1 MGNVTDDQGV
11 PLPGATILEQ
21 GTANGVT
28 TDFDGNFSMEVAD
41 GATLE
46 VSFVGYESQTQSVGA
61 RSNID
66 FQLDANTLLDEGVIT
81 ALGLERKKDNDI
93 SSASV
98 VKSDAIIRSGETGL
112 LQGVAGKTSRKKLPD
127 VSRVILNGFTS
138 TGSVVKEGAMIDE
151 AIGKAGNSSA
161 SNNVFKSSSKWAQIG
176 NALKARYYL
185 ALGDYTQANK
195 AAVDAN
201 FQNSSNDW
209 SIKHSQANY
218 GENLFWRF

>member
-11 PLPGATILEQ
+11 PLSGATILEQ

-112 LQGVAGKTSRKKLPD
+112 LQGVAGKTSRRSFQML
-127 VSRVILNGFTS
+127 
-138 TGSVVKEGAMIDE
+138 VV
-151 AIGKAGNSSA
+151 
-161 SNNVFKSSSKWAQIG
+161 
-176 NALKARYYL
+176 
-185 ALGDYTQANK
+185 
-195 AAVDAN
+195 
-201 FQNSSNDW
+201 
-209 SIKHSQANY
+209 
-218 GENLFWRF
+218 